1 MENTPP
7 KKKKALPFILAIIV
21 IGSLIFGI
29 SKYIYARHHEDTDDA
44 QLDADVSPVISRV
57 AGYIKEIRFEDNQQ
71 VKKGDT
77 LLTIDESDFIIRLAQ
92 SNAALENADAGIS
105 IAKANVA
112 SAQASIDAAKSVVD
126 AMKIRVWKSKQD
138 FDRYQELLNT
148 HAVTTQQFETAKVE
162 KESAEAAM
170 QTAIRQQQTATMQ
183 MKTMEQQVGVTE
195 SMKAQRQ
202 ADVDYAKLQLSYI
215 NVIAPASGIA
225 TKKNVQLGQLVN
237 AGSPLCAIV
246 NDSNIYVTA
255 NFKETQLTRMKEGL
269 TVEVIADAFPDE
281 KIEGKVYRLSAATGA
296 RFSLLPPDNATGNYV
311 KVVQRIPV
319 KIKLNGSREL
329 LSRLK
334 PGMSVKVSVKLD

>member
-44 QLDADVSPVISRV
+44 QLDADVSPVLSRV
-57 AGYIKEIRFEDNQQ
+57 SGYIKEIRFEDNQL

-77 LLTIDESDFIIRLAQ
+77 LLKIDESDFIIRLAQ
-92 SNAALENADAGIS
+92 SNAALENANAGIS
-105 IAKANVA
+105 VAKANVA

-148 HAVTTQQFETAKVE
+148 HAVTAQQFETAKAE

-215 NVIAPASGIA
+215 NVIAPANGIA

>member
-57 AGYIKEIRFEDNQQ
+57 AGYIKDIRFEDNQQ

-105 IAKANVA
+105 VAKANVA

-148 HAVTTQQFETAKVE
+148 HAVTTQQFETAKAE

-170 QTAIRQQQTATMQ
+170 QTAIRQQQTAAMQ

-215 NVIAPASGIA
+215 NVIAPANGIA

-281 KIEGKVYRLSAATGA
+281 KIEGNVYRLSAATGA

-319 KIKLNGSREL
+319 KIKLNSSREL
-329 LSRLK
+329 FARLK